1 MLNQFKAAVEFSP
14 QGESVGNLT
23 IGRGVVDGKPAYVA
37 VIENKIASG
46 AIGVGECDK
55 LASLFKV
62 IETTRAPLV
71 FYIDSAG
78 ARVSEGLP
86 ALGAFRRMF
95 AAALKVSVSGAP
107 MACVLGTHCF
117 GGASMLASLCGV
129 RYFNQHTRLAMS
141 GPSILAAAAGAS
153 AIDDT
158 FRAVAEVS
166 IGTGGRIKIDNTN
179 REFAG
184 SVSFLAAQTTEARH
198 QQLAERLAAAK
209 LYKKGQSGKV
219 ERKDFTAL
227 YPGGYDLKEV
237 DGILQGSAGDIAIIG
252 SIDRQ
257 PMSAAR
263 AHGMSALVWQ
273 MLAGGAA
280 VPVQLHVLV
289 DCEAHSASL
298 DDEKVMLSVYLVDLA
313 HALLAM
319 ARRGTKI
326 ETIVL
331 GKLGGGSYVALAAP
345 SSEVNLIYG
354 MEIQLLPGKAIA
366 AILGDASGTAPEF
379 ADYLKAGVAEHE
391 LKIGVI

>member
-1 MLNQFKAAVEFSP
+1 MLSQFRSAVEFTP
-14 QGESVGNLT
+14 QGIPVGNLT
-23 IGRGVVDGKPAYVA
+23 IGRGLVDGKPAYVA
-37 VIENKIASG
+37 IIENKIASG
-46 AIGVGECDK
+46 AIGVGECEK

-62 IETTRAPLV
+62 VETTRAPLV
-71 FYIDSAG
+71 LYLDSAG

-95 AAALKVSVSGAP
+95 AAALKVSMSGAP

-117 GGASMLASLCGV
+117 GGASMLAALCGV

-179 REFAG
+179 QEFTG
-184 SVSFLAAQTTEARH
+184 SVSFLAAQRTEARH
-198 QQLAERLAAAK
+198 QQLGERLAAAK

-219 ERKDFTAL
+219 ERKDFAAL
-227 YPGGYDLKEV
+227 YPAGYDIKEV
-237 DGILQGSAGDIAIIG
+237 DGVLQGSAGDIAVIG

-257 PMSAAR
+257 PMSASR
-263 AHGMSALVWQ
+263 AHGLAALVWK
-273 MLAGGAA
+273 MAAAGAEKSA
-280 VPVQLHVLV
+280 HLHVLV

-298 DDEKVMLSVYLVDLA
+298 DDEKVMLSAYLVDLA
-313 HALLAM
+313 QALLAL
-319 ARRGTKI
+319 ARAGVKI
-326 ETIVL
+326 QTIVL

-366 AILGDASGTAPEF
+366 AILGDASAAVPEF
-379 ADYLKAGVAEHE
+379 ADYLQAGVAEHE
-391 LKIGVI
+391 LRIGVL